1 MTHADAILSLLVRR
15 GTWITTA
22 EILRDVPSIVHS
34 RIADLRKRGYTI
46 QHRTTGVGAAGS
58 EYRLVALQGG
68 AGQPAAALP
77 SSALSEREDHSQS
90 ETSKDIP
97 AAHLSTPEGG
107 AGTRDDRSLSLT
119 ERAALRDW
127 PAAPTPHVGTPSDEG
142 AAPDDSEMAAGQLNL
157 IDVRRSWPPRQTCP
171 ACGRTFY
178 NAWAHSEECLGR

>member
-34 RIADLRKRGYTI
+34 RIADLRKRGYLI
-46 QHRTTGVGAAGS
+46 EHRTTGVGAAGS

-127 PAAPTPHVGTPSDEG
+127 PAPAATHPAFPSPE
-142 AAPDDSEMAAGQLNL
+142 AASGGGAGQLAL

-178 NAWAHSEECLGR
+178 NAWAHGEECLGR